1 MDVLIYI
8 VQNALPVMIPLLLVA
23 LGGMFSERSG
33 VINIAL
39 EGIMLVGA
47 FIGTLFVFLV
57 QGSGLNPQVILLIA
71 MVVAAIAGAL
81 YALLL
86 GVAAIHLK
94 ADQTISG
101 TALNMLVPA
110 FMLLICKMKAEA
122 FCFLF
127 ILLCV
132 KYFSIV
138 LKIIYFQKINRQ
150 YKTIVPT
157 LHIIFSSCRSYLCHD
172 VI

>member
-1 MDVLIYI
+1 MDILIYI
-8 VQNALPVMIPLLLVA
+8 IQNALPVMVPLLLVA
-23 LGGMFSERSG
+23 LCGMFSERSG

-47 FIGTLFVFLV
+47 FCGTLFVLLI
-57 QGSGLNPQVILLIA
+57 QGSGMNAQVILLIA
-71 MVVAAIAGAL
+71 MLVAAVAGAL

-110 FMLLICKMKAEA
+110 FMLLVCKMTFNSDGVTTNVPFYIRKIPVLGDIPLIGE
-122 FCFLF
+122 LF
-127 ILLCV
+127 
-132 KYFSIV
+132 
-138 LKIIYFQKINRQ
+138 FQK
-150 YKTIVPT
+150 T
-157 LHIIFSSCRSYLCHD
+157 
-172 VI
+172 